1 MNKVEMPPNLV
12 AFLLKY
18 YPGGLF
24 YANETFYRYH
34 EGAWEQI
41 EESVDVRKRL
51 ARLFG
56 ASAEAKVINESVVL
70 LKDFLVISSA
80 SLTQHKHLI
89 CLRNGTLDTLSY
101 ELLPHSPSHRLLNRT
116 DIEWNAE
123 AECPRWIQFLDE
135 CFVEDSDKEQ
145 KIAFMQE
152 WMGYCLVPD
161 ISQQKF
167 VWMVG
172 AGGNGKSV
180 LLSVLERLVGGHNVS
195 HAYMERLGDK
205 FVRAELEGKLLNVSS
220 EMSAEATIS
229 DGYFKSIVAG
239 DIIEAERKYKPSFSF
254 RPTVR
259 LMASTNFLPRLLD
272 HSDGF
277 KRRAVIVSFNRQFT
291 EEEQDHGL
299 EGKLVA
305 ELSGILAWSVEGL
318 RRLRERGKF
327 DIPESSVVA
336 LRQYRQESDP
346 VALFAE
352 ERLECHP
359 SSRTTPNELYREF
372 QNWCHFNGYSRMNII
387 TFGKRLK
394 ALNFEKSRSSGK
406 DYWLVYC
413 TEAEIITGSS
423 YRVPEPLPHVI
434 AETIPAVQGERKP
447 LYNL

>member
-1 MNKVEMPPNLV
+1 MIMNKVEMPPNLV

-239 DIIEAERKYKPSFSF
+239 DIIEAERKYKPFIFLSSNRALDGLHQFLAPPARPF
-254 RPTVR
+254 RWIQKTSGDCVVQQAIYR
-259 LMASTNFLPRLLD
+259 RGTGPRP
-272 HSDGF
+272 
-277 KRRAVIVSFNRQFT
+277 RRQARCGTFWNSGLVS
-291 EEEQDHGL
+291 
-299 EGKLVA
+299 
-305 ELSGILAWSVEGL
+305 
-318 RRLRERGKF
+318 
-327 DIPESSVVA
+327 
-336 LRQYRQESDP
+336 
-346 VALFAE
+346 
-352 ERLECHP
+352 
-359 SSRTTPNELYREF
+359 
-372 QNWCHFNGYSRMNII
+372 
-387 TFGKRLK
+387 
-394 ALNFEKSRSSGK
+394 
-406 DYWLVYC
+406 
-413 TEAEIITGSS
+413 
-423 YRVPEPLPHVI
+423 
-434 AETIPAVQGERKP
+434 
-447 LYNL
+447 